1 MKKIILENSWKEK
14 LLEEFNKDYM
24 RSLSEFLRSEKLKNK
39 IIFPPG
45 NKIFNAFNLTK
56 FENVKVV
63 ILGQDPYHGH
73 NQAHG
78 LSFSVEEGIRPPPS
92 LKNIFKEL
100 ESDIGIKQPEH
111 GNLERW
117 CSEGV
122 LLLNSILTV
131 EKSKPASH
139 ANMGWEQFTDKI
151 LSILNDLKRNVVFIL
166 WGKKAQEKG
175 HFINTDR
182 HFVITSPHPSPY
194 SANNGFFGSRPFS
207 KTNIYL
213 RKCNIKE
220 INWDLSSKTNQ

>member
-56 FENVKVV
+56 FEDVKVV
-63 ILGQDPYHGH
+63 ILGQDPYHGY

-117 CSEGV
+117 CNEGV

-131 EKSKPASH
+131 EKSKPTSH
-139 ANMGWEQFTDKI
+139 SNMGWEQFTDKI
-151 LSILNDLKRNVVFIL
+151 LSILNDLKRNIVFIL

-175 HFINTDR
+175 HFLDKNR
-182 HFVITSPHPSPY
+182 HLILKSAHPSPY
-194 SANNGFFGSRPFS
+194 SANNGFLGSKPFS
-207 KTNIYL
+207 KTNHYL
-213 RKCNIKE
+213 NSNNIKE
-220 INWDLSSKTNQ
+220 IDWDLN

>member
-56 FENVKVV
+56 FEDVKVV
-63 ILGQDPYHGH
+63 ILGQDPYHGQ

-100 ESDIGIKQPEH
+100 ESDMGIKQPEH

-117 CSEGV
+117 CNEGV

-131 EKSKPASH
+131 EKSKPTSH
-139 ANMGWEQFTDKI
+139 SNMGWEQFTDKI

-175 HFINTDR
+175 HFLDKNR
-182 HFVITSPHPSPY
+182 HLILKSAHPSPY
-194 SANNGFFGSRPFS
+194 SANNGFLGSKPFS
-207 KTNIYL
+207 KTNHYL
-213 RKCNIKE
+213 NSNNIKE
-220 INWDLSSKTNQ
+220 IDWDLN

>member
-56 FENVKVV
+56 FEDVKVV

-100 ESDIGIKQPEH
+100 ESDLGIKQPEH

-139 ANMGWEQFTDKI
+139 ANVGWEQFTDKI
-151 LSILNDLKRNVVFIL
+151 LSILNDLKRNIVFIL
-166 WGKKAQEKG
+166 WGRKAQEKG
-175 HFINTDR
+175 HFLDKNR
-182 HFVITSPHPSPY
+182 HLILKSAHPSPY
-194 SANNGFFGSRPFS
+194 SANNGFLGSKPFS
-207 KTNIYL
+207 RTNHYL
-213 RKCNIKE
+213 NSNNIKE
-220 INWDLSSKTNQ
+220 IDWELN

>member
-24 RSLSEFLRSEKLKNK
+24 QSLSEFLRSEKSKNK

-139 ANMGWEQFTDKI
+139 ANVGWEQFTDKI
-151 LSILNDLKRNVVFIL
+151 LSILNDLKRNIVFIL
-166 WGKKAQEKG
+166 WGRKAQEKG
-175 HFINTDR
+175 HFLDKNR
-182 HFVITSPHPSPY
+182 HLILKSAHPSPY
-194 SANNGFFGSRPFS
+194 SANNGFLGSKPFS
-207 KTNIYL
+207 KTNHYL
-213 RKCNIKE
+213 NSNNIKE
-220 INWDLSSKTNQ
+220 IDWDLN

>member
-56 FENVKVV
+56 FEDVKVV
-63 ILGQDPYHGH
+63 ILGQDPYHGY

-151 LSILNDLKRNVVFIL
+151 LSILNDLKRNIVFIL
-166 WGKKAQEKG
+166 WGRKAQEKG
-175 HFINTDR
+175 HFLDKNR
-182 HFVITSPHPSPY
+182 HLILKSAHPSPY
-194 SANNGFFGSRPFS
+194 SANNGFLGSKPFS
-207 KTNIYL
+207 RTNHYL
-213 RKCNIKE
+213 NSNNIKE
-220 INWDLSSKTNQ
+220 IDWDLN

>member
-56 FENVKVV
+56 FEDVKVV
-63 ILGQDPYHGH
+63 ILGQDPYHGQ

-100 ESDIGIKQPEH
+100 ESDMGIKQPEH

-117 CSEGV
+117 CNEGV

-131 EKSKPASH
+131 EKSKPTSH

-175 HFINTDR
+175 HFLDKNR
-182 HFVITSPHPSPY
+182 HLILKSAHPSPY
-194 SANNGFFGSRPFS
+194 SANNGFLGSKPFS
-207 KTNIYL
+207 KTNHYL
-213 RKCNIKE
+213 NSNNIKE
-220 INWDLSSKTNQ
+220 IDWDLN